1 MPVSEAP
8 NDARDLVRVRFSTGL
23 TDNVAGVNLVRGEAQ
38 NGCTPA
44 VAERLRA
51 IFGNVVEIVGPW
63 APAAP
68 AEAVVE
74 APPEEEPADS
84 DDPTAPPSP
93 DDPAAPPP
101 APSGT
106 AEADTDP
113 GPRAPTARKP
123 RTPRRR
129 AAP

>member
-8 NDARDLVRVRFSTGL
+8 NDARDLVRVRFNSAL

-51 IFGNVVEIVGPW
+51 IFGAVVEVVGPW
-63 APAAP
+63 APVAP
-68 AEAVVE
+68 AAEA
-74 APPEEEPADS
+74 ADAPPPEEEPPVA
-84 DDPTAPPSP
+84 AA
-93 DDPAAPPP
+93 DPAVPPP
-101 APSGT
+101 AASSAAGAPG
-106 AEADTDP
+106 DP
-113 GPRAPTARKP
+113 GPRAPTARAP